1 MLDLFLAILEESSI
15 EYIFVY
21 IDKKKKKILHD
32 HVEPKYIFVQTDKNM
47 FLNDQ
52 TISQCKRC

>member
-21 IDKKKKKILHD
+21 IDKKKKILHD